1 MTDYPTLL
9 NGGLIFVV
17 LAAVV
22 LIAAVYADSFCT
34 QNNPGAP
41 IRQDRRTGAITTT
54 SNKKEVAMS
63 NDTERL
69 DAILSA
75 ASPRKPWWACHETV
89 RDMAVPSEDCAAWVR
104 WSSEPMAEH
113 EDIEVCLERTVSL
126 AEELVVGD
134 EEATVELS
142 IVGVEDRIRVE
153 CDDDAVYLPVGLA
166 DDAVELIRAAVS
178 IHGANLK
185 PFSQPLEGDG
195 WVDETG
201 KTWPSKAAFYA
212 AAQRD

>member
-1 MTDYPTLL
+1 MSSIPTAT
-9 NGGLIFVV
+9 NGGLVFFV

-34 QNNPGAP
+34 QTNPGAHL
-41 IRQDRRTGAITTT
+41 RQDIRTGAITTT

-75 ASPRKPWWACHETV
+75 GPRKPWWACHETV
-89 RDMAVPSEDCAAWVR
+89 RDMDVPSEDCAAWVS
-104 WSSEPMAEH
+104 WTSEPMAEH
-113 EDIEVCLERTVSL
+113 EDIEVCLERMVTL
-126 AEELVVGD
+126 DEDLVVCD
-134 EEATVELS
+134 
-142 IVGVEDRIRVE
+142 VEDRIRVE
-153 CDDDAVYLPVGLA
+153 CDDSTVFLPVGLA
-166 DDAVELIRAAVS
+166 DDAVSLIRAASS
-178 IHGANLK
+178 IYSANLK
-185 PFSQPLEGDG
+185 PFTEPLEADG

-212 AAQRD
+212 AAQRG